1 MRFSTPV
8 ALCLFLGS
16 CSDPAQEA
24 APEECPDNQVSVS
37 VSSGSVPTFTWAP
50 ACGIASLDVFPAAGG
65 SSLWVLYSG
74 QQADANPFRSGLRY
88 GRAPAGAIQ
97 VTGPTPLVTGTEY
110 TIIVYRFLS
119 EGGALGA
126 LLAAG
131 STTFRP

>member
-1 MRFSTPV
+1 V
-8 ALCLFLGS
+8 
-16 CSDPAQEA
+16 
-24 APEECPDNQVSVS
+24 PEECPNNQVSVS
-37 VSSGSVPTFTWAP
+37 VSSGSVPTFTWDP

-74 QQADANPFRSGLRY
+74 QQADENPFRSGLRY

-119 EGGALGA
+119 EGGALGT